1 MNALL
6 FARLLAAFA
15 AAWAVV
21 ALTWQAVRATRN
33 PPRDFAEPAGSPA
46 RGVLYAFTGAMT
58 PAHKESIRLYPLE
71 FALGLILHVPVF
83 ITLAAT
89 LLTIANPAAGGALI
103 AATRVAAL
111 VGFAAG
117 VCLLIRRLRRADLRH
132 ISTPDDYA
140 AIVATSGLLMAAGL
154 LPMTAAGQ
162 AALLSCAALL
172 FVYVPLGKLRHVVFF
187 FLARAE
193 YGRRLGYRGVYP
205 PVRAE

>member
-1 MNALL
+1 MNMLL
-6 FARLLAAFA
+6 FSRLLAAVA
-15 AAWAVV
+15 AVWAIV
-21 ALTWQAVRATRN
+21 ALTWQAFRATRN
-33 PPRDFAEPAGSPA
+33 ARPDFAQRAGSPA

-83 ITLAAT
+83 IGMAAT
-89 LLTIANPAAGGALI
+89 LVMIADPERGAALV
-103 AATRVAAL
+103 AATRVATL
-111 VGFAAG
+111 VGLAAG
-117 VCLLIRRLRRADLRH
+117 VCLLIRRLQRADLRH

-140 AIVATSGLLMAAGL
+140 AIVATSGLLLSAGL
-154 LPMTAAGQ
+154 LPMTTAGR
-162 AALLSCAALL
+162 AALLTYAALL
-172 FVYVPLGKLRHVVFF
+172 FMYVPLGKLRHIVFF